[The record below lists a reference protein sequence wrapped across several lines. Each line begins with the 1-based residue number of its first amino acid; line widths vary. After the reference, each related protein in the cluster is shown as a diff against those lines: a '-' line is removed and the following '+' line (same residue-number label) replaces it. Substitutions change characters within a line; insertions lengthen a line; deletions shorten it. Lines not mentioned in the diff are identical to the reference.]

1 MIWAAIH
8 MNIIALLLYDKC
20 FVSVKKKKSWDEAAS
35 RSQAMKE
42 QFVSNNIILWDI

>member
-1 MIWAAIH
+1 

-20 FVSVKKKKSWDEAAS
+20 FVSVKNINKKKKSWDEAAS

-42 QFVSNNIILWDI
+42 QLVSNNIILWDI

>member
-1 MIWAAIH
+1 

-20 FVSVKKKKSWDEAAS
+20 FVSVKNNNKKKKSWDEAAS

-42 QFVSNNIILWDI
+42 QLVSNNIILWDI